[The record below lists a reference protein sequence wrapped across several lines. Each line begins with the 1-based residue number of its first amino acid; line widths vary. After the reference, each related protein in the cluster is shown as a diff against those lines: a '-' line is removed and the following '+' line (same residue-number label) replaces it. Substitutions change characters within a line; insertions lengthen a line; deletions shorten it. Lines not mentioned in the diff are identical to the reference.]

1 MIKNLHIA
9 KVIDNNDPDK
19 KGFVK
24 IYIPYMH
31 FEIAN
36 NLLPWAIPFQNFL
49 GGSITAGISIIP
61 EIDSY
66 IWVFFEDEEIHKNPF
81 YVGNVV
87 NQDVNISALFEDN
100 IKSSLGSESS
110 YPNNKF
116 LITDNGICIGFS
128 TETGKPEVWVYHPK
142 SYLFINKDGNL
153 EYKDNDNNNIKLN
166 SDGLYIKDTNG
177 NIIEADGTT
186 LKLNSNL
193 EVLQ

>member
-128 TETGKPEVWVYHPK
+128 TETGKPEVWIYHPK